1 MLYCTNGHDRAFIG
15 QAHTI
20 PRVVAMGFPVN
31 ITSKLGPVII
41 CQLVNPNVAVV
52 ADFVFI
58 FIIIISNIPIISI
71 IFMSTNSDNSAI
83 V

>member
-20 PRVVAMGFPVN
+20 PRVVALGFPVN
-31 ITSKLGPVII
+31 ITSELGPVII
-41 CQLVNPNVAVV
+41 CQLVNPNMAVV
-52 ADFVFI
+52 AFVASFL
-58 FIIIISNIPIISI
+58 IIIIISI
-71 IFMSTNSDNSAI
+71 IFCI